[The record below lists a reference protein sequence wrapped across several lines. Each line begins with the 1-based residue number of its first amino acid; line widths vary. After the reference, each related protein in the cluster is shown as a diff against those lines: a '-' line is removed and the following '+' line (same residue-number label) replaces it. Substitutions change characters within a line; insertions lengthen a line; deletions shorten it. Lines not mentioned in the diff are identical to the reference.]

1 MANETTSAEQL
12 LINKYKAE
20 AIQLQGKLKDLE
32 QETKDVIAGS
42 TEEAEKLLEKLKAE
56 EAIKLRTLE
65 IERLNLIE
73 KQKSGDATQEQIDK
87 IEELNSLIEEQRLSS
102 LKAIKD
108 QEKRITLLQKEDDHQ
123 KKIRTNVL
131 GIVKA
136 EEQRRVKLTEVW
148 AETQKLSSADIMAT
162 FTARAQE
169 QSALIFALA
178 VNLNSVSANLNK
190 LTNTTGQFDSML
202 ADVSAT
208 NIRFGVSAENA
219 AAAIGDLYTEFSQFS
234 SLNKETQQELTVF
247 TAKMEKAGISSQT
260 TAKFLNV
267 ASKSMGMGTK
277 EIIKY
282 QKELFAFAKANN
294 ISTKAINDGLASVMP
309 RLAAFGKEGPR
320 IFKELAFQAKQMGTE
335 MDKLLGVTEK
345 FTTFEGAAEA
355 AGELNSVLGGNYI
368 DSLELLRAASD
379 DPVKATNMLRDAL
392 QATGKSFEQ
401 LSGQQRRLFA
411 DILGTDLE
419 TTAGYFNQIGSEA
432 KAAAD
437 AEKTFNDTIAA
448 FVPIGDKL
456 KNLFNAISPAVM
468 VLAEG
473 FGYVVDI
480 LASFVQLA
488 PVRYLLMIAAGF
500 AVLVGGISILVGF
513 LGTLV
518 GSFGMLWKLLKSAP
532 SLFGGVKD
540 AVENMGDTASSL
552 VEKATETLKNA
563 SSSIGGFLKNIAK
576 SIGSGIK
583 TLFTAIGDGFKALG
597 NAIKSLASPTVL
609 AGVLVAGLI
618 TVIILGLAY
627 AFKLVLEALTPFVK
641 IILDAGT
648 NSLVAA
654 LGFGIMALSLYG
666 LATALGTLGTVGAV
680 GLGVLAAL
688 VVAALAFGASFLMI
702 GQGMAMAKEGFDA
715 ITNFEISK
723 LESIRNVMKQMAEYM
738 ERVATSSAAMSIA
751 LMNPLMMPIMAAAA
765 ATAPSTNLTAG
776 MPAAVTTKGSAAG
789 ESIMTANITIEMP
802 ITLDGKVLDKK
813 IVSKVVQLKQ
823 NGNEM
828 SNTFGSTTT
837 ANGFTTN
844 N

>member
-20 AIQLQGKLKDLE
+20 AIELQGKLKDLE
-32 QETKDVIAGS
+32 IETKDVVAGS

-73 KQKSGDATQEQIDK
+73 KQKSGEATQEQIDK

-108 QEKRITLLQKEDDHQ
+108 REKGIKLLQKEDDHQ
-123 KKIRTNVL
+123 KKIRSNVL

-136 EEQRRVKLTEVW
+136 EEQRRVKIAEVW

-169 QSALIFALA
+169 ASIFIFALA
-178 VNLNSVSANLNK
+178 ENLNSVSANLNK

-202 ADVSAT
+202 ANVIAT

-247 TAKMEKAGISSQT
+247 TAKMEKAGISSQA

-267 ASKSMGMGTK
+267 ASKSMGMGAK
-277 EIIKY
+277 EAVKY

-320 IFKELAFQAKQMGTE
+320 IFKELSFQAKQMGTE

-379 DPVKATNMLRDAL
+379 DPVKATNMLKNAL
-392 QATGKSFEQ
+392 QATGKSFDQ

-419 TTAGYFNQIGSEA
+419 TTAGYFNEIGSQA
-432 KAAAD
+432 KEAAD

-473 FGYVVDI
+473 FGIVVDI
-480 LASFVQLA
+480 LASIVQFA

-500 AVLVGGISILVGF
+500 AVLAGGISILFGF
-513 LGTLV
+513 LGSLV
-518 GSFGMLWKLLKSAP
+518 GSLGMLWKLLKSAP
-532 SLFGGVKD
+532 SLFGSAKD
-540 AVENMGDTASSL
+540 AVGNMGDTVSNL
-552 VEKATETLKNA
+552 VEKTTKTLKNA
-563 SSSIGGFLKNIAK
+563 SSSIGGFVKNIAK

-583 TLFTAIGDGFKALG
+583 SLFTAIGAGFNALG
-597 NAIKSLASPTVL
+597 NAIKGLANPQVL

-618 TVIILGLAY
+618 TLIILGLAY

-666 LATALGTLGTVGAV
+666 LATALGTLGAAGTI

-688 VVAALAFGASFLMI
+688 VAAALAFGASFLMI
-702 GQGMAMAKEGFDA
+702 GQGMTMAKEGLDA

-723 LESIRNVMKQMAEYM
+723 LESIRDVMKDMADYM
-738 ERVATSSAAMSIA
+738 ERVAKASMTSSIA

-765 ATAPSTNLTAG
+765 ATVPATNLTAA
-776 MPAAVTTKGSAAG
+776 MPSAATIKATG
-789 ESIMTANITIEMP
+789 GADATMTANITIEMP
-802 ITLDGKVLDKK
+802 VSLDGKVFDKK
-813 IVSKVVQLKQ
+813 IISKVVQLKQ

-828 SNTFGSTTT
+828 SNTFGPTSTV
-837 ANGFTTN
+837 NGFTTN
-844 N
+844 S